1 MIDIKTENFIITE
14 FNSIFIANNTEGK
27 IIELKNRYCSCFIVT
42 FSGSIKFSYDGGS
55 VVADSEHPVFIPEGL
70 TYQNECLEDAESLV
84 FNFHTLEKYAVPTV
98 LSSVSHRFATEKYE
112 GIEKALFSN
121 AAENKMTVLGELY
134 SLASRLFAVS
144 EKRSPGN
151 VAIKKA
157 TEYICSNYSH
167 SELTVSQV
175 ARECF
180 ISEVYLR
187 KLFTEKLNTTPFNY
201 ITKVRMEHAH
211 DFARERFPI
220 SEIAHLVGYADIYQ
234 FSRAYKKYFGHSPS
248 KTE

>member
-1 MIDIKTENFIITE
+1 MIDIKSEDFVIVG
-14 FNSIFIANNTEGK
+14 FNSVFIANNTKGK

-42 FSGSIKFSYDGGS
+42 FSGSIRFSYDGGS
-55 VVADSEHPVFIPEGL
+55 VVADSEHPVFIPEGS

-84 FNFHTLEKYAVPTV
+84 FNFHTLEKYAVPKV

-112 GIEKALFSN
+112 AIEKALFSS

-134 SLASRLFAVS
+134 SLASRLFAVP
-144 EKRSPGN
+144 KKHSPSN

-157 TEYICSNYSH
+157 TEYICSNYSR

-187 KLFTEKLNTTPFNY
+187 KLFTERLNTTPFNY
-201 ITKVRMEHAH
+201 ITKVRMEHAY
-211 DFARERFPI
+211 DLVREKFPI
-220 SEIAHLVGYADIYQ
+220 NEIAHLVGYADIYQ
-234 FSRAYKKYFGHSPS
+234 FSRAYKKYFGYSPS